1 MKKRKKNEIG
11 LEILKKCGKLSKS
24 TAEKI
29 FIKLK
34 TYRKPFARETFQK
47 QKGKPNG
54 SLENRDQKIANQ
66 QKSKSP

>member
-29 FIKLK
+29 FINLK
-34 TYRKPFARETFQK
+34 TYRKPFARETFPK
-47 QKGKPNG
+47 QK
-54 SLENRDQKIANQ
+54 R
-66 QKSKSP
+66 